1 MNAASAWSR
10 RSPLEK
16 TPGPDK
22 VQVRGLE
29 DRLYLLSTA
38 PEHSLVVSSPWTW
51 KHSLMQLLRS
61 VGARQHES
69 NRSHPRSGDSIF
81 PSYPVDHRCRAPDP
95 GRAICVRW
103 WRPTGPV
110 PSSRADLLVS
120 TGHVSLVSVRPPQQ
134 TGRDGWCDSHP
145 LSGPLFVHARCS
157 RPKAAVLLRI
167 YSIS

>member
-1 MNAASAWSR
+1 VNAASAWSR

-69 NRSHPRSGDSIF
+69 NRSHPRSGDRIF

-95 GRAICVRW
+95 GGATCVRTI
-103 WRPTGPV
+103 PCDGGGQPA
-110 PSSRADLLVS
+110 PSRRVEPISS
-120 TGHVSLVSVRPPQQ
+120 Y
-134 TGRDGWCDSHP
+134 P
-145 LSGPLFVHARCS
+145 LATFPS
-157 RPKAAVLLRI
+157 
-167 YSIS
+167 